1 MSGVPMKDVCSD
13 EGCNIMFHH
22 ACQTEWEFHQYR
34 LKYPEGDPSKC
45 AYDSDGKKKCMR
57 HHPFSAL
64 AMSTAVPDV
73 QFGPHHND
81 EFEDYAN
88 VEQNEDKTPKKG
100 KSNNINTPAK
110 LTKQQK
116 TEQKQQRMQLL
127 RTMTTEAVVLNDAG
141 DDVESI
147 GGINWSKLGKEE
159 KLVFIQANKIST
171 SQALR
176 NTADLG
182 KNIAN
187 HINAGSFQNHIKS
200 KIKQKKADITKPLC
214 ITKAG
219 TMWRLGNTLL
229 KYKESYIA
237 LREINDRDEQD
248 TRQAKPVAY
257 ETLHKGYHL
266 ANDEDLNRLSPTVG
280 DSLVGFGIPPD
291 VCTDYDELPL
301 AEFKECIGYLNACY
315 RQARNKQTASGNH
328 SPISRHT
335 GGKIYLIYWD
345 TCLREIG
352 GDFQMCAFPELDKKM
367 QRSTN
372 TAGIPKRRVRRG
384 SSSASERSLSPL
396 PNNNVRA
403 GRAQAAEATEEAAD
417 AIRER
422 NSEMTYHIKFDR
434 MMKMK
439 KDARAAEENIEGLKR
454 KYKAARQD
462 NKDRS
467 YLDRVRKKRDGI
479 KSDLRACLQEYNRIK
494 LEIGYTSPP
503 PSDNDGADSL
513 SDESHAANN
522 NENNDDGHESA

>member
-1 MSGVPMKDVCSD
+1 MSSSTQESTLAPSKVIEEPLPPLPVLEMNTTVAESEPLQVADGSQFCGWHFSSKGCVMSGVPMKDVCSD

-57 HHPFSAL
+57 HHPFSAI

-127 RTMTTEAVVLNDAG
+127 RTMT
-141 DDVESI
+141 
-147 GGINWSKLGKEE
+147 
-159 KLVFIQANKIST
+159 
-171 SQALR
+171 
-176 NTADLG
+176 
-182 KNIAN
+182 
-187 HINAGSFQNHIKS
+187 
-200 KIKQKKADITKPLC
+200 
-214 ITKAG
+214 
-219 TMWRLGNTLL
+219 
-229 KYKESYIA
+229 
-237 LREINDRDEQD
+237 
-248 TRQAKPVAY
+248 
-257 ETLHKGYHL
+257 
-266 ANDEDLNRLSPTVG
+266 
-280 DSLVGFGIPPD
+280 
-291 VCTDYDELPL
+291 
-301 AEFKECIGYLNACY
+301 
-315 RQARNKQTASGNH
+315 
-328 SPISRHT
+328 
-335 GGKIYLIYWD
+335 
-345 TCLREIG
+345 
-352 GDFQMCAFPELDKKM
+352 
-367 QRSTN
+367 
-372 TAGIPKRRVRRG
+372 
-384 SSSASERSLSPL
+384 
-396 PNNNVRA
+396 
-403 GRAQAAEATEEAAD
+403 
-417 AIRER
+417 
-422 NSEMTYHIKFDR
+422 
-434 MMKMK
+434 
-439 KDARAAEENIEGLKR
+439 
-454 KYKAARQD
+454 RQD